1 MADIQAPWDPK
12 YKDRVAVYD
21 YYVPEIQYVALALGK
36 DPTAITDADL
46 PAIKDKLAALKA
58 NAAMVGDV
66 TPVQQA
72 LATGAVDILVGG
84 GEWVTAGMAKD
95 KPSLDYIIPKQ
106 GGIRWQQGLGVFA
119 GSKNKAL
126 GTKFIQYILS
136 PEGQAQARD
145 LVLLLGHARQQQ
157 GGADAGA
164 EDDPALGRP
173 ARLYQGLLSLSAD
186 DAGDGSEAAGA
197 LGAGD
202 AG

>member
-1 MADIQAPWDPK
+1 MW
-12 YKDRVAVYD
+12 R
-21 YYVPEIQYVALALGK
+21 LALGK

-66 TPVQQA
+66 TAVQQA

-84 GEWVTAGMAKD
+84 GEWVTAGLAKD
-95 KPSLDYIIPKQ
+95 KPNLNYIIPKQ

-119 GSKNKAL
+119 ASKNKEL

-157 GGADAGA
+157 GDADAGA

-186 DAGDGSEAAGA
+186 DAGDGPEAAGA